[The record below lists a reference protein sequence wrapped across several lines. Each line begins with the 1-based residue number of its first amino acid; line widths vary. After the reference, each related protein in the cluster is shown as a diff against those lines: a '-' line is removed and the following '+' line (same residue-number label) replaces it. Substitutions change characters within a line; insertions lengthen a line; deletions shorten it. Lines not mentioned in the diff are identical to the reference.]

1 MPSTALLPLAPIRH
15 VYVKIHPA
23 IETKDVPLS
32 VIRAQC
38 HEVRTVLTLLTLI
51 SPELEIHKLVEILR
65 GIVIGQVCIPCQIR

>member
-51 SPELEIHKLVEILR
+51 SPELDIHKLVEM
-65 GIVIGQVCIPCQIR
+65 

>member
-32 VIRAQC
+32 VIRAKC
-38 HEVRTVLTLLTLI
+38 HEVGVDVELTKSLTVTL
-51 SPELEIHKLVEILR
+51 H
-65 GIVIGQVCIPCQIR
+65 C